1 MKILDL
7 QRALERIPNVGAMN
21 KARRRA
27 IIRQINELMA
37 AGEGQ

>member
-1 MKILDL
+1 MSLFDL

-21 KARRRA
+21 KARRQA

-37 AGEGQ
+37 AGGQ